1 MLDQD
6 LIFVI
11 NVASLS
17 KPILGIPSWAGI
29 NMVAQNGF
37 AVSES
42 LY

>member
-6 LIFVI
+6 HVFVI
-11 NVASLS
+11 NVLPLS

-37 AVSES
+37 AVSN
-42 LY
+42 